1 MNKLAPQIIIDILT
15 EEMQLDPKTI
25 WLRDQ
30 NRKIPDDKTMFLV
43 VGLIDAHPMSNV
55 TYMKEET
62 VASVTTQ
69 HEINEVMMQEFIE
82 IDIMSRNNDAL
93 LRKWEVVAA
102 LQSFYAQQQQE
113 LNNFKIFRIPGTFV
127 NTSGAEGGSNI
138 NRYSITATC
147 FVWYRKD
154 KILKSPL
161 GDYYDDF
168 NQRVDDEQ
176 TIGTPTPLFEFEIT
190 PDTPPPP

>member
-1 MNKLAPQIIIDILT
+1 MDKLAPQIIIDILT
-15 EEMQLDPKTI
+15 EEMDLDPATI

-43 VGLIDAHPMSNV
+43 VGLIDAHVMSNV

-62 VASVTTQ
+62 IATVTKQ
-69 HEINEVMMQEFIE
+69 HEINEVMMQEFIQ

-93 LRKWEVVAA
+93 TRKWEVVAA

-113 LNNFKIFRIPGTFV
+113 LNNFKIFRIPGSFV
-127 NTSGAEGGSNI
+127 NTSSAEGGSNI

-154 KILKSPL
+154 TVLASPL

-168 NQRVDDEQ
+168 TTRVDDEN
-176 TIGTPTPLFEFEIT
+176 TIGTVTPLIEFEIT
-190 PDTPPPP
+190 PDSPTPP